1 MNRKFISVFM
11 IGAATLASLGTV
23 TSCKDYDDDIDNLQ
37 ERIDAS
43 GVDLKA
49 EVSRLQGLL
58 DNCKSACETA
68 DTELNEAIKNATN
81 DAKGYA
87 DIQAAEAK
95 KAAVEAAQKLIEDAI
110 SDIENGAVKAAQA
123 KADEAY
129 TLAEQV
135 SKLAAD
141 NEANIKKLVGQLDEA
156 KSNLEKAD
164 AELDKRLTEAEKK
177 LADAQKLAAQNE
189 ADIIKTNKA
198 LESLKESNDKALK
211 ALNDKDDELKKLIDD
226 NQTAIEKLLDEK
238 VKALTGLTDANKA
251 AIDALEKTV
260 KANKDDADQ
269 AVKDAADAAQKKL
282 DDAVEKLEGTIKDL
296 KDKDIKDLNDAIDA
310 INGENGYKKL
320 INDLKTGEIKDLQDN
335 YDKLTAKDGPIEKN
349 AAAIKDLNEKTIVGI
364 NSYLDILNANLN
376 NLITSLILQDEQLEI
391 VQAQVVSDVNRT
403 GLSKTFTE
411 ARNGKTYVWFPYKGA
426 DNASDV
432 LIAGEW
438 NVERA
443 AGNVYYTINPTNV
456 NFEDKANIS
465 VENSLAAV
473 PEGIEISVPE
483 ASKRKSPITRAAAE
497 EKAPANGL
505 YQSAIT
511 NKNIHLAAKHPGF
524 ANSYALF
531 TRYNQ
536 KDQNNK
542 VTEKK
547 VYSQYALNINVTDA
561 TEQNA
566 PSIVAVGA
574 SAVHP
579 ATCDARFVVNYGE
592 DLKGTFNLL
601 PQNTEFGKSGATP
614 KVYRKYVEAYA
625 VSNSRNEAQTG
636 ATLTSLIKA
645 INKANAGVLN
655 TIFEEDNA
663 GFDQISVTIPDAEG
677 NYSFVGSTVTFRYFI
692 QNYNGTIYSKD
703 IKVMFTKTL
712 FKEDGMDIEHTPY
725 ASGVNDTK
733 HGLNKDSK
741 TDFQLEANCIKVA
754 ASNALWY
761 KNTAKIEVKATDGLK
776 VKTIDFFSDDKTPTA
791 WTSEAALASINMNE
805 TASGTVSGLAQAT
818 VKKIKNMTIT
828 YDPAK
833 VEVEKEYNLVMTSY
847 DLNDNPVSELK
858 IKFTMKYP
866 NHHAGLI
873 KPNPAFFT
881 PYEKDM
887 TTAEGLA
894 GKTLTAWANK
904 HKDVSPAAAPG
915 TVYDATYNVIAA
927 FNKIDDK
934 YNDADGCVISFDY
947 TDKNDYIQ
955 ANGKYKA
962 FKPVND
968 WRLNFA
974 SAETD
979 YTMEVPSA
987 AVAYDKE
994 HAYTLQVAV
1003 ENYGVESLW
1012 YNPVAFTVVFKSAI
1026 AHANFKFEKS
1036 LYEVEY
1042 PSKEITLGD
1051 ADITS
1056 DDPSTS
1062 VVDDI
1067 KYFGAQRDERI
1078 KATSVKLL
1086 DSQFASLFKT
1096 VEITDNGI
1104 HIVTNETVPGGVGS
1118 ITTDAVSFGF
1128 YVTDFYGNT
1137 REYKFNVKV
1146 KENK

>member
-110 SDIENGAVKAAQA
+110 SDLENGAVKAAQA

-198 LESLKESNDKALK
+198 LESLKESNDKALT

-465 VENSLAAV
+465 VENSLAAA
-473 PEGIEISVPE
+473 PNGIEISAPE

-511 NKNIHLAAKHPGF
+511 NENIHLDAKHPGF

-536 KDQNNK
+536 KDQNEK

-692 QNYNGTIYSKD
+692 QNYNGTIYSND

-712 FKEDGMDIEHTPY
+712 FEEPGMDIEHTPY

-887 TTAEGLA
+887 KTAEGLA

-915 TVYDATYNVIAA
+915 TVYDATYNIIAA
-927 FNKIDDK
+927 FNDP

-1026 AHANFKFEKS
+1026 AHANFEFEKS

-1096 VEITDNGI
+1096 VEITNNGI

>member
-110 SDIENGAVKAAQA
+110 SDLENGAVKAAQA

-211 ALNDKDDELKKLIDD
+211 ALNGKDDELKKLIDD

-269 AVKDAADAAQKKL
+269 AVKDAAEAAQKKL

-473 PEGIEISVPE
+473 PEGIEISAPE

-511 NKNIHLAAKHPGF
+511 NKNIHLDAKHPGF

-536 KDQNNK
+536 KGQNEK

-887 TTAEGLA
+887 KTAEGLA

-915 TVYDATYNVIAA
+915 TVYDATYNIIAA
-927 FNKIDDK
+927 FNDP

>member
-68 DTELNEAIKNATN
+68 DKELNEAIKNATN

-95 KAAVEAAQKLIEDAI
+95 KAAVEAAQKLIEEAI
-110 SDIENGAVKAAQA
+110 SDLENGAVKAAQA

-141 NEANIKKLVGQLDEA
+141 NETNIKKLVSQLDES

-164 AELDKRLTEAEKK
+164 AELDKRLTDAEKK
-177 LADAQKLAAQNE
+177 LADAQKLAEQNN
-189 ADIIKTNKA
+189 ADIIKTNEA
-198 LESLKESNDKALK
+198 LNSLKESNDKALK

-226 NQTAIEKLLDEK
+226 GQAAIEKTLNEK
-238 VKALTGLTDANKA
+238 VKALTDLSDANKD
-251 AIDALEKTV
+251 AIDALRKTV
-260 KANKDDADQ
+260 NANKDTADQ
-269 AVKDAADAAQKKL
+269 AVKDAADKAQQKL
-282 DDAVEKLEGTIKDL
+282 DAAVAKLEGTIQSL

-320 INDLKTGEIKDLQDN
+320 INDLKNGEIKTLQND
-335 YDKLTAKDGPIEKN
+335 YTKLTAKDGPIEKN
-349 AAAIKDLNEKTIVGI
+349 AAAIKELNEKTVVGI

-391 VQAQVVSDVNRT
+391 VQAQVVADVNRT
-403 GLSKTFTE
+403 SLSKTFTE

-465 VENSLAAV
+465 VENSLAAA
-473 PEGIEISVPE
+473 PNGIEISVPE
-483 ASKRKSPITRAAAE
+483 ASKRQSPITRAAAE

-511 NKNIHLAAKHPGF
+511 NKNIHLAAKHTGF

-536 KDQNNK
+536 KDKDGK

-561 TEQNA
+561 TEQTS

-614 KVYRKYVEAYA
+614 KVYRKYVEVVA

-655 TIFEEDNA
+655 TIFEEDGA

-677 NYSFVGSTVTFRYFI
+677 GYSFVGSTVTFRYFI

-712 FKEDGMDIEHTPY
+712 FKEDGMDIEHAPY

-761 KNTAKIEVKATDGLK
+761 KNTAKIEVKATNGLK
-776 VKTIDFFSDDKTPTA
+776 VKTIDFFSDSKTPA
-791 WTSEAALASINMNE
+791 WTAETALASINMNE
-805 TASGTVSGLAQAT
+805 AASASVSGLNEAT
-818 VKKIKNMTIT
+818 VKKIKNMAIT
-828 YDPAK
+828 YDPAN
-833 VEVEKEYNLVMTSY
+833 VEVEKEYELVMTSY
-847 DLNDNPVSELK
+847 DLNENPVSELK

-866 NHHAGLI
+866 KHHAELI

-887 TTAEGLA
+887 KTAEGLA

-904 HKDVSPAAAPG
+904 HKDVSPAAPG
-915 TVYDATYNVIAA
+915 TVYDATYNIIAA
-927 FNKIDDK
+927 FNEPYD
-934 YNDADGCVISFDY
+934 NADGCVISFDY

-955 ANGKYKA
+955 ANSKYKA

-974 SAETD
+974 SAATD

-1003 ENYGVESLW
+1003 ENYGVKSLW

-1078 KATSVKLL
+1078 KATDVKLL
-1086 DSQFASLFKT
+1086 DTQFASLFKT
-1096 VEITDNGI
+1096 VEITNNGI

-1118 ITTDAVSFGF
+1118 ITTDAVTFGF

>member
-68 DTELNEAIKNATN
+68 DEELNKAIGEATN

-95 KAAVEAAQKLIEDAI
+95 KAAVEAAQKLIEEAI
-110 SDIENGAVKAAQA
+110 SDLENGAVKAAQA

-135 SKLAAD
+135 SKLASD
-141 NEANIKKLVGQLDEA
+141 NEANIKKLVGQLDES

-164 AELDKRLTEAEKK
+164 AELDKRLTGDEKK
-177 LADAQKLAAQNE
+177 LADAEKKAAQNE

-198 LESLKESNDKALK
+198 LESLKGSNDKALN
-211 ALNDKDDELKKLIDD
+211 ALNEKDDELKKLIDG
-226 NQTAIEKLLDEK
+226 NQAAIEKLLDEK
-238 VKALTGLTDANKA
+238 VKALTGLTVANKN
-251 AIDALEKTV
+251 AIEALEKTV
-260 KANKDDADQ
+260 KANKNEADQ
-269 AVKDAADAAQKKL
+269 AVKDAAKDAQKKL
-282 DDAVEKLEGTIKDL
+282 DDAVAKLEGTIKDL

-320 INDLKTGEIKDLQDN
+320 INDLKTGEIKTLQDN
-335 YDKLTAKDGPIEKN
+335 YTKLTAEDGPIEKN
-349 AAAIKDLNEKTIVGI
+349 AAAIKELNEKTVAGI
-364 NSYLDILNANLN
+364 NSYLNILNANLN

-411 ARNGKTYVWFPYKGA
+411 PRNGKTYVWFPYKGA

-438 NVERA
+438 NVERV

-465 VENSLAAV
+465 VENSLAAA
-473 PEGIEISVPE
+473 PKGIAISAPE

-505 YQSAIT
+505 YQSTIT
-511 NKNIHLAAKHPGF
+511 NENIHLAAKHPGF

-531 TRYNQ
+531 TRYNT
-536 KDQNNK
+536 KDQNEK

-561 TEQNA
+561 TEQTS

-574 SAVHP
+574 STVHP
-579 ATCDARFVVNYGE
+579 TTCDARFVVNYGE

-614 KVYRKYVEAYA
+614 KVYRKYVEVVA
-625 VSNSRNEAQTG
+625 VSNSRNEVQNG

-655 TIFEEDNA
+655 TVFEEDKA

-712 FKEDGMDIEHTPY
+712 FKEDGMDIEHAPY

-741 TDFQLEANCIKVA
+741 TDFQLEANCIKVP
-754 ASNALWY
+754 ASNTLWY
-761 KNTAKIEVKATDGLK
+761 KNTAKIEVKATNGLK
-776 VKTIDFFSDDKTPTA
+776 VKTIDFFSDSKTPA
-791 WTSEAALASINMNE
+791 WTAETALASINMNE
-805 TASGTVSGLAQAT
+805 TESASISGLNEAT
-818 VKKIKNMTIT
+818 VKKIKNMAIT
-828 YDPAK
+828 YDPAN
-833 VEVEKEYNLVMTSY
+833 VEVEKEYELVMISY
-847 DLNDNPVSELK
+847 DFNENPVSELK

-866 NHHAGLI
+866 KHHAGLI
-873 KPNPAFFT
+873 QPNPAFFT

-887 TTAEGLA
+887 KTAEGLA

-904 HKDVSPAAAPG
+904 HKDVSPASAPG
-915 TVYDATYNVIAA
+915 TVYDATYNIIAA
-927 FNKIDDK
+927 FNKPYD
-934 YNDADGCVISFDY
+934 NADGCVISFDY

-974 SAETD
+974 SAATD

-987 AVAYDKE
+987 AVAYEKE

-1003 ENYGVESLW
+1003 ENYGVTSLW

-1026 AHANFKFEKS
+1026 AHANFKFEKT

-1078 KATSVKLL
+1078 KATSVELL
-1086 DSQFASLFKT
+1086 DTQFASLFKT
-1096 VEITDNGI
+1096 VEITNNGI

-1146 KENK
+1146 KENKK

>member
-110 SDIENGAVKAAQA
+110 SDLENGAVKAAQA

-211 ALNDKDDELKKLIDD
+211 ALNGKDDELKKLIDD

-269 AVKDAADAAQKKL
+269 AVKDAAEAAQKKL

-391 VQAQVVSDVNRT
+391 VQALVVSDVNRT

-473 PEGIEISVPE
+473 PEGIEISAPE

-511 NKNIHLAAKHPGF
+511 NKNIHLDAKHPGF

-536 KDQNNK
+536 KGQNEK

-887 TTAEGLA
+887 KTAEGLA

-915 TVYDATYNVIAA
+915 TVYDATYNIIAA
-927 FNKIDDK
+927 FNDP